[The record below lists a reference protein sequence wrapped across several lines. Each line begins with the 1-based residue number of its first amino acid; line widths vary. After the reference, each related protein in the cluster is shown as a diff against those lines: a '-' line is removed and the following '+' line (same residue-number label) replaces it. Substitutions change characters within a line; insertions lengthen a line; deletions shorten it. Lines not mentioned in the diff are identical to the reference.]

1 MKKTVF
7 MSLIFILVLGMIIS
21 ASAQKASSQNVG
33 EAKFKELCSMC
44 HPDGGNIVNPKKT
57 LHKKDRE
64 ANNIKTESDI
74 IKLMRHP
81 GPGMTTF
88 DEKTVPD
95 KTAGEIAKYVLV
107 TFK

>member
-1 MKKTVF
+1 MKKTV
-7 MSLIFILVLGMIIS
+7 LAVVAFILAWGLVIS
-21 ASAQKASSQNVG
+21 ANAQKASQNSG
-33 EAKFKELCSMC
+33 EAKFKELCSIC

-57 LHKKDRE
+57 LHKKVRE

-74 IKLMRHP
+74 MKLMRHP

-95 KTAGEIAKYVLV
+95 KTAKEIANYVIM

>member
-1 MKKTVF
+1 MRKTGLMAVAF
-7 MSLIFILVLGMIIS
+7 VLVWGLAIS
-21 ASAQKASSQNVG
+21 ASAQKVSQNAG
-33 EAKFKELCSMC
+33 EAKFKEMCAIC

-64 ANNIKTESDI
+64 SNNIKTESDI
-74 IKLMRHP
+74 IKLIRHP

-95 KTAGEIAKYVLV
+95 KTAGEIAKYVLM

>member
-1 MKKTVF
+1 MKKIGLLAVA
-7 MSLIFILVLGMIIS
+7 FILVWGIAIS
-21 ASAQKASSQNVG
+21 ASAQKASSQNSG
-33 EAKFKELCSMC
+33 EAKFRELCSVC

-74 IKLMRHP
+74 VKLMRHP

-95 KTAGEIAKYVLV
+95 KVAAEIAKYIIM

>member
-1 MKKTVF
+1 MRKIV
-7 MSLIFILVLGMIIS
+7 LVAVAFVVAWCFAFS
-21 ASAQKASSQNVG
+21 ANAQKASQNAG

-64 ANNIKTESDI
+64 SNNIKTESDI

-81 GPGMTTF
+81 GSGMTTF

-95 KTAGEIAKYVLV
+95 KLASEIAKYVIM

>member
-1 MKKTVF
+1 MRKMILLAVVFVFAWGIGITV
-7 MSLIFILVLGMIIS
+7 
-21 ASAQKASSQNVG
+21 SAQKASEKKTG
-33 EAKFKELCSMC
+33 EVKFNELCALC
-44 HPDGGNIVNPKKT
+44 HPDGGNIINPKKT

-64 ANNIKTESDI
+64 ANNIRTESDI
-74 IKLMRHP
+74 IKVMRKP

-95 KTAGEIAKYVLV
+95 KEAQEIAKYVIM

>member
-1 MKKTVF
+1 MRKIILLAVVFVFAWGIGITV
-7 MSLIFILVLGMIIS
+7 
-21 ASAQKASSQNVG
+21 SAQKASGIKPG
-33 EAKFKELCSMC
+33 EGKFNELCALC
-44 HPDGGNIVNPKKT
+44 HPDGGNIINPKKT

-64 ANNIKTESDI
+64 ANNIRTESDI
-74 IKLMRHP
+74 IKVMRKP

-95 KTAGEIAKYVLV
+95 KEAQEIAKYVIM

>member
-1 MKKTVF
+1 MRKTGLMAVA
-7 MSLIFILVLGMIIS
+7 FILVLCITIFG
-21 ASAQKASSQNVG
+21 SAQKASSQNAG

-64 ANNIKTESDI
+64 TTGVKTESDI

-95 KTAGEIAKYVLV
+95 KVASEIAKYVIT